1 MRLAVELGLH
11 HDPFVQRKTFS
22 PEECELRVRLWAI
35 VMVHDRGTSLLL
47 GRPLAISP
55 ADSNTPHP
63 KSTKEFSEHFAYSLP
78 VADIQADVINSLYG
92 PNRQSP
98 DIIWKHATRIIK
110 AISDCQASLPSHYQR
125 YYSGTAHWTDK
136 ERRQLV
142 ADITED
148 QGLTMLKIGIARILL
163 LRALFS
169 SKELSFER
177 RSKALD
183 DGECQ
188 VSTNVLIVAD
198 KSM

>member
-1 MRLAVELGLH
+1 M
-11 HDPFVQRKTFS
+11 QRKTFKLN
-22 PEECELRVRLWAI
+22 ECDLRVRLWAI

-55 ADSNTPHP
+55 TDSNTPHP
-63 KSTKEFSEHFAYSLP
+63 KRVTSEFSEHFDYSSPL
-78 VADIQADVINSLYG
+78 ADIQSDIINSLYG
-92 PNRQSP
+92 PNKQSA
-98 DIIWKHATRIIK
+98 DIIWRHATRIIK
-110 AISDCQASLPSHYQR
+110 SIREFQSSLAPSYQT
-125 YYSGTAHWTDK
+125 YFSGTAHWTDE

-142 ADITED
+142 AEITED

-183 DGECQ
+183 DGELLMHSEQ
-188 VSTNVLIVAD
+188 LRGG
-198 KSM
+198 